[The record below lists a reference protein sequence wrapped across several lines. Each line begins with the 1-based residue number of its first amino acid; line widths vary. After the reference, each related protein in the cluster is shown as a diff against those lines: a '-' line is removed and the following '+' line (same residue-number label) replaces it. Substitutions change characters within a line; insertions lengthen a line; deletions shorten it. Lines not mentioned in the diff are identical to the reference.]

1 MSLVGSLGEV
11 DPRERDVCLDLKNGL
26 VADTAAGR
34 RCAISDLQS
43 SPRCFND
50 NTISRLKTQISAS
63 QLLTD
68 PLRTFIGNIG
78 AMAEI
83 RDSILEPHR

>member
-1 MSLVGSLGEV
+1 MCHLG
-11 DPRERDVCLDLKNGL
+11 PPK
-26 VADTAAGR
+26 
-34 RCAISDLQS
+34 QS
-43 SPRCFND
+43 

-68 PLRTFIGNIG
+68 PLQTFIGNIG